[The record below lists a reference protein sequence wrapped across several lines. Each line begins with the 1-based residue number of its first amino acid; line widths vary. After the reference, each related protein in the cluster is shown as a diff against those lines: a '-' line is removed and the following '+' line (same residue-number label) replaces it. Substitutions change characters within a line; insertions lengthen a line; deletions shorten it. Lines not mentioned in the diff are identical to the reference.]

1 MIKVIKVIS
10 GADLES
16 VFNIRET
23 VFVKEQEVPQEEEY
37 DDFEE
42 SSTHFLAMVGNEPA
56 GTARWR
62 TTDKGIKLERFAVL
76 KSFRGKGVGQALVKT
91 VLEDIMLQPENK
103 RKLLYLHAQL
113 PAVPLYAKFG
123 FIKEGEQFME
133 CNIEIGR
140 ASCRERV

>member
-16 VFNIRET
+16 VFSIREA

-62 TTDKGIKLERFAVL
+62 TTNKGIKLERFAVL
-76 KSFRGKGVGQALVKT
+76 KSFRGMGVGQALVKT

-133 CNIEIGR
+133 CNI
-140 ASCRERV
+140 AHYAMKKYL

>member
-16 VFNIRET
+16 VFNIREA

-76 KSFRGKGVGQALVKT
+76 KSFRGKGVG
-91 VLEDIMLQPENK
+91 
-103 RKLLYLHAQL
+103 
-113 PAVPLYAKFG
+113 
-123 FIKEGEQFME
+123 
-133 CNIEIGR
+133 
-140 ASCRERV
+140 

>member
-62 TTDKGIKLERFAVL
+62 TTNKGIKLERFAVL
-76 KSFRGKGVGQALVKT
+76 KSFRGMGVGQDLVKT

-113 PAVPLYAKFG
+113 SAVPLYAKFG

-133 CNIEIGR
+133 CNI
-140 ASCRERV
+140 A

>member
-16 VFNIRET
+16 VFSIREA

-37 DDFEE
+37 DDFEG

-76 KSFRGKGVGQALVKT
+76 KSFRGMGVGQALVKT

-133 CNIEIGR
+133 CNI
-140 ASCRERV
+140 AHYAMKKYL

>member
-76 KSFRGKGVGQALVKT
+76 KSFRGMGVGQALVKT

-133 CNIEIGR
+133 CNI
-140 ASCRERV
+140 AHYAMKKYL